1 MHLLLLNYYRCTS
14 CNSIIYFNS
23 KASWWSLKNYKI
35 IKNKR
40 KMTSPFCLPNIITNP
55 YYCIFFFSFFLIIA
69 FYLTHCFSIS
79 DSLWPYGL
87 LPTSLLYPWD
97 SPGKNTGVDHCSF
110 SRGSSWPR
118 HWTWVSYI
126 SCIGRRVL
134 YHLHHQESPVYL

>member
-14 CNSIIYFNS
+14 CNSIIYFKS
-23 KASWWSLKNYKI
+23 KASWWSLKI
-35 IKNKR
+35 IKLSKI
-40 KMTSPFCLPNIITNP
+40 KEKWHLHFACQILLPTLIIA
-55 YYCIFFFSFFLIIA
+55 FSFFLIIA

-97 SPGKNTGVDHCSF
+97 SPGKNTGVDRCSF
-110 SRGSSWPR
+110 SRASSWPR
-118 HWTWVSYI
+118 DWTRVSYI